1 MKFLFAFLIDTIKF
15 FAGSSEH
22 DGFLKGACGGVG
34 FQFIV
39 FHSVSVRNLDASD
52 DRDGSFRLA
61 HGCNVG
67 GHMRIDGHE
76 RWLEGG
82 RAVCS

>member
-1 MKFLFAFLIDTIKF
+1 MKFLFAFPIDTIKF

-22 DGFLKGACGGVG
+22 DGFLKGACGGVD

-39 FHSVSVRNLDASD
+39 FHAVSVRNLDVSD
-52 DRDGSFRLA
+52 DRDGSFCLA

-67 GHMRIDGHE
+67 GCMHIDGHSVD
-76 RWLEGG
+76 RKS
-82 RAVCS
+82 VV